1 MPNSFT
7 NCFVS
12 KGSVVYKRA
21 CLRSLVMGVSAG
33 KRRTAGTATMTKPKP
48 KTVAYIRVSSTD
60 QADNGHSL
68 AAQREK
74 VELFGQLHGLDLVA
88 VIEDAGVSAKTL
100 DRPGLNRALALLDQ
114 GEAAALLVCKL
125 DRLTRRVADLGK
137 LIDGYFGEKGK
148 AALMSVADSID
159 TRSAAGRLALNVLA
173 SVSQWERE
181 IIIER
186 TTDAMQHLKAGGK
199 VYCRPLI
206 GFDAVGGKLV
216 ANPEETILI
225 ERIRALKVAGL
236 SFAKIADQ
244 LNADK
249 VPT

>member
-1 MPNSFT
+1 
-7 NCFVS
+7 
-12 KGSVVYKRA
+12 
-21 CLRSLVMGVSAG
+21 
-33 KRRTAGTATMTKPKP
+33 MTKPKT
-48 KTVAYIRVSSTD
+48 KTVAYIRVSSID

-74 VELFGQLHGLDLVA
+74 VELHARLHDLDLVA

-100 DRPGLNRALALLDQ
+100 DRPGLNRALAMLDQ

-137 LIDGYFGEKGK
+137 LIDGYFGETGK

-159 TRSAAGRLALNVLA
+159 TRSAAGRLVLNVLA

-181 IIIER
+181 IIVER

-199 VYCRPLI
+199 VYSRPLM

-216 ANPEETILI
+216 ANDAEQALI
-225 ERIRALKVAGL
+225 ARMKAMRADGM
-236 SFAKIADQ
+236 SFARIANQ

-249 VPT
+249 VPTKRGGKTWASMTVKKILDRAA

>member
-1 MPNSFT
+1 
-7 NCFVS
+7 
-12 KGSVVYKRA
+12 
-21 CLRSLVMGVSAG
+21 
-33 KRRTAGTATMTKPKP
+33 MTKPKP
-48 KTVAYIRVSSTD
+48 KTVAYIRVSSVD

-68 AAQREK
+68 AVQREK
-74 VELFGQLHGLDLVA
+74 VELHARLHDLDLVA

-100 DRPGLNRALALLDQ
+100 DRPGLNRALAMLDQ

-137 LIDGYFGEKGK
+137 LIDGYFGDKGK

-159 TRSAAGRLALNVLA
+159 TRSAAGRLVLNVLA

-181 IIIER
+181 IIVER

-199 VYCRPLI
+199 VYCRPLM
-206 GFDAVGGKLV
+206 GFDAVGGKLI
-216 ANPEETILI
+216 ANDAEQALI
-225 ERIRALKVAGL
+225 ARMKAMRAGGM
-236 SFAKIADQ
+236 SFARIAGQ

-249 VPT
+249 VPTKRGGTWASMTIKKILDRAA

>member
-1 MPNSFT
+1 MKVLT
-7 NCFVS
+7 
-12 KGSVVYKRA
+12 
-21 CLRSLVMGVSAG
+21 G
-33 KRRTAGTATMTKPKP
+33 KRRTAETATMIKTKP
-48 KTVAYIRVSSTD
+48 KTVAYIRVSSFD

-74 VELFGQLHGLDLVA
+74 VELHARLHDLDLVA

-100 DRPGLNRALALLDQ
+100 DRPGLNRALAMLDQ
-114 GEAAALLVCKL
+114 GEAVALLVCKL

-137 LIDGYFGEKGK
+137 LIDRYFGEKGK

-159 TRSAAGRLALNVLA
+159 TRSAAGRLVLNVLA

-181 IIIER
+181 IIVER

-199 VYCRPLI
+199 VYSRPLM

-216 ANPEETILI
+216 ANDAEQALI
-225 ERIRALKVAGL
+225 ARMKAMRADGM
-236 SFAKIADQ
+236 SFARIANQ

-249 VPT
+249 VPTKRGGTWASMTIKKILDRAA

>member
-1 MPNSFT
+1 
-7 NCFVS
+7 
-12 KGSVVYKRA
+12 
-21 CLRSLVMGVSAG
+21 
-33 KRRTAGTATMTKPKP
+33 MTRPKT
-48 KTVAYIRVSSTD
+48 KTVAYIRVSSLD

-74 VELFGQLHGLDLVA
+74 VELHARLHDLDLVD

-100 DRPGLNRALALLDQ
+100 DRPGLNRALAMLDQ
-114 GEAAALLVCKL
+114 GEAALLVCKL

-148 AALMSVADSID
+148 AALMSVSDSID
-159 TRSAAGRLALNVLA
+159 TSNAAGRLVLNVLA

-181 IIIER
+181 IIVER

-199 VYCRPLI
+199 VYSRPLM
-206 GFDAVGGKLV
+206 GFDAIGGKLV
-216 ANPEETILI
+216 ANDAEQALI
-225 ERIRALKVAGL
+225 ARMKAMRADGM
-236 SFAKIADQ
+236 SFARIANQ

-249 VPT
+249 VPTKRGGTWASMTIKKILDRAA